1 MMQGC
6 MGWDE
11 VGQVT
16 KIDGRMDVDLYMVIL
31 EDELQQTLKFYG
43 KSVDDIICQQD
54 NDPKVTSKK
63 AQRWFKDHKFTVPKL
78 PAQSPDLSP
87 IEQLWNHLKRRLE
100 EFEEPASS
108 VSELWDIVQKLWE
121 EIPREEH
128 QKLIE
133 SMYRRPETMIKAKGG
148 YSKY

>member
-1 MMQGC
+1 

-11 VGQVT
+11 VEQVT
-16 KIDGRMDVDLYMVIL
+16 NIYGRMYVVLYMVIL
-31 EDELQQTLKFYG
+31 EDELQQTLDFYG
-43 KSVDDIICQQD
+43 KTVDDIICQQD

-63 AQRWFKDHKFTVPKL
+63 AQRWFKDHKFTVPKWT
-78 PAQSPDLSP
+78 AQSPDLSP
-87 IEQLWNHLKRRLE
+87 IEHLWNYLKRRLE

-108 VSELWDIVQKLWE
+108 VSKLWDIVQKLWE

-128 QKLIE
+128 QKLID
-133 SMYRRPETMIKAKGG
+133 SMARRLSTIIKAKGG